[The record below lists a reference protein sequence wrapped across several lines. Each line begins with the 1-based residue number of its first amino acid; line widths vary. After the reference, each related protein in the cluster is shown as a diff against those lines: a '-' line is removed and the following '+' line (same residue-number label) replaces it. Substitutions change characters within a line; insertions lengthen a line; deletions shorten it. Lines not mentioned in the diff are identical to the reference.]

1 MLFVKIFTL
10 HTFWANPFCDS
21 IYVYIYSD
29 PLPANAMEGVVIAA
43 VESKTINM
51 IMFELKNTF

>member
-1 MLFVKIFTL
+1 MLFVEIFTL

-29 PLPANAMEGVVIAA
+29 PPPANVMEGVVIA

-51 IMFELKNTF
+51 IMFEFKNTF